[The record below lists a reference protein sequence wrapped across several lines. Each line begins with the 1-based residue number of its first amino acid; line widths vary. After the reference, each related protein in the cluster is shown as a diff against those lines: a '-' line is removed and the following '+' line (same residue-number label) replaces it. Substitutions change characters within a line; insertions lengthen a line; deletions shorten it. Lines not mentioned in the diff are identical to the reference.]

1 MANNNQ
7 KPTNNQ
13 ERATAIF
20 DLAVSINKNTRL
32 ANELAARK
40 EASDKANWQAEEF
53 FRELPEA
60 IGGNSTVNIAG
71 NAIARNV
78 PGIEH
83 LLDVLDKLG
92 VKYYESLEASQVL
105 PKLNSYYAQ
114 LIGEVLGCDE
124 HRFFDTLTPVGDITE
139 LPKIAEKDSKTN
151 LVTENA
157 PTNNCVGCEYADDV
171 CGARQFNPAGAEPEE
186 CGWHKFIQELDEEDD
201 DDYGDDDCCAESEN
215 DYDDA
220 VRYCHEH
227 IANKSEDETGHSTD
241 TTAAENATIG
251 DIVRTGDIFKVGDIN
266 ISIGGSVNLTISN
279 NVVNDD

>member
-20 DLAVSINKNTRL
+20 DLAVSINHNTRL
-32 ANELAARK
+32 ANELATRK

-60 IGGNSTVNIAG
+60 IGSNSTVNIAG

-78 PGIEH
+78 PGIEQ

-105 PKLNSYYAQ
+105 PKLNSFYAQ
-114 LIGEVLGCDE
+114 LVADALGIDDT
-124 HRFFDTLTPVGDITE
+124 RFFETLAPAGDITDFS
-139 LPKIAEKDSKTN
+139 KISNKDSKTN
-151 LVTENA
+151 PAENA
-157 PTNNCVGCEYADDV
+157 PTNNCTGCEYADDV
-171 CGARQFNPAGAEPEE
+171 CGIREFNPSGAEPEE

-201 DDYGDDDCCAESEN
+201 YDDD
-215 DYDDA
+215 
-220 VRYCHEH
+220 R
-227 IANKSEDETGHSTD
+227 
-241 TTAAENATIG
+241 
-251 DIVRTGDIFKVGDIN
+251 
-266 ISIGGSVNLTISN
+266 
-279 NVVNDD
+279 

>member
-32 ANELAARK
+32 ANELATRK

-53 FRELPEA
+53 FRELPES
-60 IGGNSTVNIAG
+60 IGSNSTVNIAG

-83 LLDVLDKLG
+83 LLDILDKLG
-92 VKYYESLEASQVL
+92 VRYYESLEASQAL
-105 PKLNSYYAQ
+105 PKLNSFYAQ
-114 LIGEVLGCDE
+114 LVGEALGTDE
-124 HRFFDTLTPVGDITE
+124 DRFFKTLAPAGDITDFS
-139 LPKIAEKDSKTN
+139 KISNKDSKTN
-151 LVTENA
+151 PAED
-157 PTNNCVGCEYADDV
+157 GIRE
-171 CGARQFNPAGAEPEE
+171 FNPGAGAEPDD
-186 CGWHKFIQELDEEDD
+186 CKWYHQFIKELDEEDD
-201 DDYGDDDCCAESEN
+201 YDDDDDCCVEFDN
-215 DYDDA
+215 TDA
-220 VRYCHEH
+220 MRYLREH

-241 TTAAENATIG
+241 TTAAEDATIG
-251 DIVRTGDIFKVGDIN
+251 YIVRTGDIFEVGDIFKVGDIN

>member
-20 DLAVSINKNTRL
+20 DLAVSINHNTRL
-32 ANELAARK
+32 ANELETRK

-60 IGGNSTVNIAG
+60 IGSNSTVNIAG

-78 PGIEH
+78 PGIEQ
-83 LLDVLDKLG
+83 LLDVLGKLG
-92 VKYYESLEASQVL
+92 VRYYESLEASQAL
-105 PKLNSYYAQ
+105 PKMNSFYAQ
-114 LIGEVLGCDE
+114 LVADALGIDDT
-124 HRFFDTLTPVGDITE
+124 RFFETLAPAGDITDFS
-139 LPKIAEKDSKTN
+139 KISNKDSKTN
-151 LVTENA
+151 PAED
-157 PTNNCVGCEYADDV
+157 GIRE
-171 CGARQFNPAGAEPEE
+171 FNPGAGAEPEE

-201 DDYGDDDCCAESEN
+201 YDDDDDDCCVEFDN
-215 DYDDA
+215 TDA
-220 VRYCHEH
+220 MRYLREH
-227 IANKSEDETGHSTD
+227 IANKSEDETGHSTG

-266 ISIGGSVNLTISN
+266 IGGSVNLTISN